1 MYKLMFNT
9 KDTVHALFLQEA
21 LQKGPGGTY
30 KFFFFIREG
39 GLGVMILII
48 KKRNF
53 WGGIVFKI
61 LYPLN
66 NSYRTIGILIN
77 IL

>member
-1 MYKLMFNT
+1 MYNT

-30 KFFFFIREG
+30 KNFFLSGRG

-53 WGGIVFKI
+53 WGGLVFKI

-66 NSYRTIGILIN
+66 NFYRTIGIW
-77 IL
+77 

>member
-9 KDTVHALFLQEA
+9 KDTVHALFLREA
-21 LQKGPGGTY
+21 LQKGPG
-30 KFFFFIREG
+30 KFTKKKSIFIKEG

-53 WGGIVFKI
+53 WGGLVFKI

-66 NSYRTIGILIN
+66 NFYRTIGIW
-77 IL
+77 